1 MEQSTQAT
9 ARTNEDWLA
18 DLADDGS
25 RQEAALAELREYV
38 RRGLFA
44 FLRNSRSDLARRDSK
59 DVGQMAED
67 FAQDSLLK
75 ILDGL
80 STFRGESRFT
90 TWAMKIA
97 VRTAVS
103 NLRRAAYRDLS
114 LEDMEARGATLRLPT
129 DASGRPPALPDP
141 QREAERRE
149 VLAVIEQ
156 AVQTV
161 LSEKQRTAFLATNV
175 DGVPIEVVARLMD
188 SNTNALYKMV
198 HDARRKLRSVLI
210 ERGFTFDHVAPLFE
224 SS

>member
-1 MEQSTQAT
+1 MEQSTQT
-9 ARTNEDWLA
+9 IARTNDDWLA
-18 DLADDGS
+18 DLTAEGS
-25 RQEAALAELREYV
+25 RQEAALTQLREHV
-38 RRGLFA
+38 RRGLYA
-44 FLRNSRSDLARRDSK
+44 FLRQSRSDMATRDPG
-59 DVGQMAED
+59 DLGQIAED
-67 FAQDSLLK
+67 FAQESLLK

-114 LEDMEARGATLRLPT
+114 LDDMQERGATLRLPP
-129 DASGRPPALPDP
+129 DAAVRPAALPDP

-156 AVQTV
+156 AVQTE
-161 LSEKQRTAFLATNV
+161 LSEKQRTAFIATSV
-175 DGVPIEVVARLMD
+175 EGVPVEVVARLMD
-188 SNTNALYKMV
+188 SNANALYKMV
-198 HDARRKLRSVLI
+198 HDARQKLRSVLI
-210 ERGFTFDHVAPLFE
+210 ERGFTFDRVAPLFE

>member
-1 MEQSTQAT
+1 VEQSTQTT
-9 ARTNEDWLA
+9 ARTNADWLA
-18 DLADDGS
+18 DLTADGS
-25 RQEAALAELREYV
+25 RQEAALAELREHV

-44 FLRNSRSDLARRDSK
+44 FLRESRSDLARRDSE

-67 FAQDSLLK
+67 FAQEALLK
-75 ILDGL
+75 ILGGL

-114 LEDMEARGATLRLPT
+114 LDDLEARGATLRLPP
-129 DASGRPPALPDP
+129 DASVRPAALPDP

-156 AVQTV
+156 AVQTE

-188 SNTNALYKMV
+188 SNANALYKTV

-224 SS
+224 SQ